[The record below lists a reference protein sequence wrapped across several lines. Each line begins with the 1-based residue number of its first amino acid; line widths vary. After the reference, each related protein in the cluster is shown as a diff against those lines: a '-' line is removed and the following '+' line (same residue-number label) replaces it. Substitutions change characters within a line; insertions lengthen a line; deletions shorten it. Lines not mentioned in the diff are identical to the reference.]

1 MTSEVA
7 FSFLLV
13 RIHFLKARGLSNMT
27 TKSDEDDACTEI
39 TVARAMKA
47 FDVTVDALE
56 DAVDRLRAEEAVSPG
71 AVIKDLKEMN
81 SAFTLALNLKEKARD
96 AKRGPDG
103 RRAGELDLDA
113 ARAEIGLR
121 LACLRGV
128 SDG

>member
-1 MTSEVA
+1 MT
-7 FSFLLV
+7 
-13 RIHFLKARGLSNMT
+13 M
-27 TKSDEDDACTEI
+27 KSDEDVAQTEI

-47 FDVTVDALE
+47 FDVTLDVLE
-56 DAVDRLRAEEAVSPG
+56 AAVDRLRAEEAASPG

-81 SAFTLALNLKEKARD
+81 SAFTLALHMKEKARD

-103 RRAGELDLDA
+103 GRAGALDLDA

-121 LACLRGV
+121 LACLRDA